1 MRLPVPEGSREI
13 DILGFS
19 AGSYTGLAIHEV
31 LNDFACFPGITK
43 VAAIASPPEMLRLA
57 TGERKVILM
66 HCLEDSL
73 CVLRPLSITE
83 LSYNLVMIE
92 GHPYGAAA
100 RDIRMDISSSLTLR
114 KAPTRSNSC
123 KSPHN
128 LYLRDNLLAL
138 AGHGDGHIL
147 TVTVALLL
155 AILTGRSDLCIA
167 GVFGTGKTRSLAV
180 LLIALSCELDDFSAV
195 IYTKENVESPC

>member
-19 AGSYTGLAIHEV
+19 AGSYTGLAIREV

-73 CVLRPLSITE
+73 CVLHPLSITE

-155 AILTGRSDLCIA
+155 AILTGRSDLCFA
-167 GVFGTGKTRSLAV
+167 GVFGTGKRAPWRSYL
-180 LLIALSCELDDFSAV
+180 
-195 IYTKENVESPC
+195 